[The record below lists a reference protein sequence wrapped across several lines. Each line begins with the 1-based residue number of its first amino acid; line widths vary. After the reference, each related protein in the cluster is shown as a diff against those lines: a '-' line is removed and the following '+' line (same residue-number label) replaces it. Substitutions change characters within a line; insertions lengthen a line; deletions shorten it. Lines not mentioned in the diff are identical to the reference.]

1 MQAEAVFGAV
11 ERIYDAA
18 VRPEGW
24 ADSLDTLRGLV
35 GADHAVLLTR
45 EPGRRAGGVG
55 VGVDHEAVR
64 RLAEAAGDGG
74 AAADWLQSI
83 PAGRVVASSSMVA
96 DADFL
101 RTEMYNEVVRPM
113 NGFRAGVFAWQG
125 RQRSRFVAVCRPPQM
140 RDFEPAELKA
150 LQLVM
155 PHFAAAQRLRQ
166 RLAASE
172 LMVAGS
178 RAALDAL
185 DCGVILVDGECRP
198 HFVNRRAAEIARRH
212 RGLRLSSVGIA
223 AAAPAE
229 TTLLRQMVA
238 AMAMI
243 LARPAEAALPRCAAA
258 ASARLCLSDPEG
270 RAPLVLTVAPIT
282 AVDPLD
288 GRCGPARAA
297 IFIAAPDEARSVDE
311 RALMTAFGLTAREA
325 ELASRLASG
334 ATLGSLAAEWRVSV
348 NTLRGYLKTVF
359 DKTGTRRQA
368 DLVRLVM
375 QGFAAA

>member
-1 MQAEAVFGAV
+1 MLAEAVFGAV

-18 VRPEGW
+18 VRPDGGSEG
-24 ADSLDTLRGLV
+24 LDALRGLV

-45 EPGRRAGGVG
+45 EAGRPASGLG
-55 VGVDHEAVR
+55 VGVDGGSVR

-74 AAADWLQSI
+74 AAADWLRSI
-83 PAGRVVASSSMVA
+83 PARQVVASSSMVA

-101 RTEMYNEVVRPM
+101 RTEMYNEIVRPM

-125 RQRSRFVAVCRPPQM
+125 RQRSRFVAVCRPPQVK
-140 RDFEPAELKA
+140 DFEPAELKA
-150 LQLVM
+150 LQLAM

-166 RLAASE
+166 RLAASD
-172 LMVAGS
+172 LLVAGS
-178 RAALDAL
+178 QAALDAL

-212 RGLRLSSVGIA
+212 RGLRLASAGIA
-223 AAAPAE
+223 AAVPVE
-229 TTLLRQMVA
+229 TNLLRQMVA
-238 AMAMI
+238 AMAAI

-258 ASARLCLSDPEG
+258 ASARLCLTDPEG
-270 RAPLVLTVAPIT
+270 RAPLVLTVAPVT

-288 GRCGPARAA
+288 GRYGPARAA

-348 NTLRGYLKTVF
+348 NTLRGYLKIVF